1 MKIVIKICDC
11 VMTVLCCFVWLG
23 VQDRAQA
30 YRDEEVKTAFTN
42 INLQHA
48 QMQKSQASYEMRQHE
63 PTTRVESEVHVERAK
78 YMLNMLEEYKPDEAR
93 VPSALSQQ
101 GRREPPTFTKPLL
114 NSTVAKEGHPI
125 KYVMQL

>member
-1 MKIVIKICDC
+1 M
-11 VMTVLCCFVWLG
+11 FVFLG
-23 VQDRAQA
+23 AQDRAQA
-30 YRDEEVKTAFTN
+30 YKDEEVKQAFTN
-42 INLQHA
+42 YNLQHA

-93 VPSALSQQ
+93 VPTAQTQL

-114 NSTVAKEGHPI
+114 NTATAKEGHPI
-125 KYVMQL
+125 KCVVL